1 MTNTIVNTTVI
12 CSVYSQDPHK
22 LALLR
27 GHMENLDKQ
36 NIPIDRIYVFEQG
49 DRPPEWLSGTH
60 VSVSRSTTIY
70 EAWNLAI
77 LLSQSH
83 FIMNLNLDDRL
94 NSDAISLMQAMM
106 NLDAVKIVGGEWE
119 IKFSQAECDQTS
131 VCGNPSGLKVR
142 DTWPPKNCGERLL
155 LGSGLSRPGTLGP
168 ATLWRREVH
177 HHIGAY
183 CYEDRIGGRER
194 VACDL
199 WFWRALQRAYGPG
212 SIARLPFIIGNY
224 HSHPQFQAEFRT
236 GIVSDNVELV
246 REHQL

>member
-1 MTNTIVNTTVI
+1 MTVQALTTII
-12 CSVYSQDPHK
+12 CAIYSKDPHK

-36 NIPIDRIYVFEQG
+36 SIPIDRIYVFEEG
-49 DRPPEWLSGTH
+49 DRPPEWLNGTH

-77 LLSQSH
+77 LLSQSP

-94 NSDAISLMQAMM
+94 NSDAISLMQTMM
-106 NLDAVKIVGGEWE
+106 SLDAVKIVAGEWE
-119 IKFSQAECDQTS
+119 IKFTQAECDQTS
-131 VCGNPSGLKVR
+131 VCGNPTGLRVR
-142 DTWPPKNCGERLL
+142 DSWPPENCGERLL

-177 HHIGAY
+177 RHIGAY
-183 CYEDRIGGRER
+183 PYEDHFGYRER

-199 WFWRALQRAYGPG
+199 WFWRAIERAYGPG
-212 SIARLPFIIGNY
+212 SVARLPVLIGNY
-224 HSHPQFQAEFRT
+224 YSHPQSQAEFRS
-236 GIVSDNVELV
+236 GIVSNDVEV
-246 REHQL
+246 VSENQL

>member
-1 MTNTIVNTTVI
+1 MNTRVSTTVI

-36 NIPIDRIYVFEQG
+36 SIPVDRIYVFEQG
-49 DRPPEWLSGTH
+49 DQPPEWLSGTH
-60 VSVSRSTTIY
+60 VSVSRATTIY

-77 LLSQSH
+77 LLSKSP

-94 NSDAISLMQAMM
+94 NSDAVSLMQAMM
-106 NLDAVKIVGGEWE
+106 SLDEVKIVAGEWE

-131 VCGNPSGLKVR
+131 VCGNPAGIKVR
-142 DTWPPKNCGERLL
+142 DSWPPENRGERLL

-177 HHIGAY
+177 DHIGAY
-183 CYEDRIGGRER
+183 PYQDRTGSRER
-194 VACDL
+194 KICDL
-199 WFWRALQRAYGPG
+199 WFWRAIGRAYGSG
-212 SIARLPFIIGNY
+212 AVARLPFLIGNY
-224 HSHPQFQAEFRT
+224 HSNPAFQAEFRADADS
-236 GIVSDNVELV
+236 GIVALVSEREL
-246 REHQL
+246 